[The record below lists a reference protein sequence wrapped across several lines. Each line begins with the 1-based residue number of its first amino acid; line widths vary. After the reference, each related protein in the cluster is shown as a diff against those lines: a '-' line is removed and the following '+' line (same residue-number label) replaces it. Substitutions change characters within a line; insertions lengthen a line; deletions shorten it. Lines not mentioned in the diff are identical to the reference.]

1 MKGVAPQD
9 SPSCQEQP
17 LGRTKPLHSFQG
29 IGGAGGR
36 KATRGEGQRGE
47 KIAIKSNKTQNDL
60 GQHPCVRG
68 LAPPKQSFQFFRYLP
83 KVQTGRPFPS
93 RDHQVRRPRQR
104 IFVQAK
110 KLPDPAFD
118 TVPLDRRTDI
128 FPHRDPQSGM
138 GQTVGAKGSSKM
150 GGLDFNSCPGNTLE
164 VGPLSNPLFFSEG
177 KPGHFPRLRFP
188 RRIGS
193 QDSFAS
199 TISLFLPFALLR
211 LRTSC
216 PPLVD
221 MRFLNPWVLL
231 RRILLG
237 W

>member
-9 SPSCQEQP
+9 SPSCQEEP

-36 KATRGEGQRGE
+36 KATRGKGQRGE
-47 KIAIKSNKTQNDL
+47 KITIKSNETQNDL
-60 GQHPCVRG
+60 GRHPCVRG
-68 LAPPKQSFQFFRYLP
+68 LGPPKQSFQFFRYLP
-83 KVQTGRPFPS
+83 ESQTDCPLPGRN
-93 RDHQVRRPRQR
+93 HQVRRSRQR
-104 IFVQAK
+104 ILVQTK
-110 KLPDPAFD
+110 KLPNMTFD
-118 TVPLDRRTDI
+118 AVPLDRRTD
-128 FPHRDPQSGM
+128 FSPYRDPQPGM
-138 GQTVGAKGSSKM
+138 GQTIGADGNPKM
-150 GGLDFNSCPGNTLE
+150 GGLEFSPCPENTLE
-164 VGPLSNPLFFSEG
+164 VGPLANPFFFSES

-199 TISLFLPFALLR
+199 TISFFLPFALLC
-211 LRTSC
+211 LRTSR

-221 MRFLNPWVLL
+221 IRFLNPWVLF